1 MRRLGFLAFLFLP
14 FLGFSQEYLTKTGSV
29 VFLSKAPLN
38 EFEGKSKALNG
49 LIDLEKNLLDFYL
62 DLNTLDTGIGL
73 RDKHMRENYLETEK
87 FPFAEFTGKMEP
99 IPALETGKSYPVKAK
114 GKFKIHGV
122 EREITVEGT
131 LTQRNDQSLQLQSE
145 FVILLDDY
153 QIDIPKLVFYE
164 LASEQKV
171 SINATLSP
179 KK

>member
-1 MRRLGFLAFLFLP
+1 MRRLIFIAWFFIP
-14 FLGFSQEYLTKTGSV
+14 ILGFSQEYLTKNGSV

-38 EFEGKSKALNG
+38 EFEGKSNSLNG

-62 DLNTLDTGIGL
+62 DLNTLNTGIGL

-99 IPALETGKSYPVKAK
+99 VPDLKAGQSYPVRAR

-122 EREITVEGT
+122 EREILVQGT
-131 LTQRNDQSLQLQSE
+131 ITMRSDKRLDLNSE
-145 FVILLDDY
+145 FTILLNDY
-153 QIDIPKLVFYE
+153 QIEIPKLVFYE
-164 LASEQKV
+164 LAPEQKV
-171 SINATLSP
+171 TINATLSP